1 MVIIQKNVP
10 LIIIDVQKAFLDPSW
25 GNRNNPHA
33 EENIK
38 QLLNQWRN
46 TNRPVIFIQH
56 VSWSNKN
63 SLFYIEKESSD
74 FKDGIK
80 PNEQEMVFQKTV
92 NSSFIG
98 TNLERHLT
106 ELDPQNIVI
115 VGLTTNHC
123 VETTT
128 RMAGNLGFSPILVS
142 DATATFD
149 RKDKDGKLYLAEDI
163 HNMTMVNLH
172 EEFAQ
177 IQTTEE
183 ILDGLS

>member
-1 MVIIQKNVP
+1 MVNIEQNVP

-25 GNRNNPHA
+25 GNRNNLNA

-38 QLLNQWRN
+38 LLLKCWRE

-56 VSWSNKN
+56 ISTVNEK
-63 SLFYIEKESSD
+63 SLFYIKNNTSD
-74 FKDGIK
+74 FMDGIN
-80 PNEQEMVFQKTV
+80 PREDEIVFRKTV

-98 TNLERHLT
+98 TNLEKHLL
-106 ELDPQNIVI
+106 EIKAPNVVI

-149 RKDKDGKLYLAEDI
+149 RKDKYGTLYQAEDI
-163 HNMTMVNLH
+163 HNMTLVNLH
-172 EEFAQ
+172 EEFAF
-177 IQTTEE
+177 IATTEE
-183 ILDGLS
+183 VLERVK